1 MTREVIM
8 ESTEPTPKE
17 PVVKST
23 IEQIEALKGTE
34 EFKQLLSNSNNSFLE
49 AHIPAKQKEAY
60 GHIDAVFN
68 EVLGLV
74 KDDSVKTSDTAREI
88 ALAYKAL
95 KESKGDTTK
104 LDEAIEQGKQ
114 LSKAQIEALKK
125 QVGTLEE
132 QLKNKDFEGN
142 QNAIKN
148 ELSNA
153 LSLKKFNPAYGET
166 ELKDLLDVRMDRIVS
181 TAKRHEGKTIYYK
194 DKEQQ
199 KPYLNTLFEPMTA
212 EQVADEVFGSLY
224 QVKKAGGNAD
234 ATGVTTV
241 EGDTVNIDMSKV
253 TTFAEF
259 NKQFKQAMATQ
270 GITEREPKYLQI
282 QTATFNKFKIG
293 EMPLE

>member
-1 MTREVIM
+1 M
-8 ESTEPTPKE
+8 ESTEPTPNE
-17 PVVKST
+17 PIVKST
-23 IEQIEALKGTE
+23 IEQIEALKQTE
-34 EFKQLLSNSNNSFLE
+34 EFKQLLSNSNNSFFE
-49 AHIPAKQKEAY
+49 ANVGGKLKEAY
-60 GHIDAVFN
+60 SHVDNAFT
-68 EVLGLV
+68 EVLGIS
-74 KDDSVKTSDTAREI
+74 KPADKKTSEWAKEI
-88 ALAYKAL
+88 ALEYKTL

-104 LDEAIEQGKQ
+104 LNEAIEQGKQ
-114 LSKAQIEALKK
+114 LSKAQIATLKAENEKLNSELQK
-125 QVGTLEE
+125 Q
-132 QLKNKDFEGN
+132 QLQGM
-142 QNAIKN
+142 QNVVN
-148 ELSNA
+148 SELSSVLANK
-153 LSLKKFNPAYGET
+153 SFNPAFGET
-166 ELKDLLDVRMDRIVS
+166 ELKELLDIRKSRLINNS
-181 TAKRHEGKTIYYK
+181 KRHEGKTIYYK

-234 ATGVTTV
+234 ATGVPTV